1 MRKISYNFSITNFKN
16 FNRILYQVYTIID
29 LVAMPLV
36 LIYSENHIFMLFLDI
51 KQVAFS
57 RYVAAL
63 TTSLEDRFKGKEKE
77 RERKI
82 YMFLMRGWVFEGSTF
97 E

>member
-1 MRKISYNFSITNFKN
+1 
-16 FNRILYQVYTIID
+16 
-29 LVAMPLV
+29 
-36 LIYSENHIFMLFLDI
+36 MLFLDI
-51 KQVAFS
+51 KQIAFS

-82 YMFLMRGWVFEGSTF
+82 YMFLMRGWAFEGSTF